1 MRGFDFLAGKV
12 LVSANRRRMNDTSLV
27 AYVLVA
33 GGIVFLSTFMWI
45 TVTRVRELP
54 PPTRP
59 PDHH

>member
-1 MRGFDFLAGKV
+1 MT
-12 LVSANRRRMNDTSLV
+12 DTTLV
-27 AYVLVA
+27 AYVLIA

-45 TVTRVRELP
+45 TVTRVRELG

>member
-1 MRGFDFLAGKV
+1 MT
-12 LVSANRRRMNDTSLV
+12 DTALV

-33 GGIVFLSTFMWI
+33 GGIVFLSTFIWI
-45 TVTRVRELP
+45 TVARVRELG